1 MIMKQS
7 RKGDWEKGVAAGA
20 TIYLHPL
27 IENNSTNKLQKFNA
41 ILSQKRIKL
50 RVKYTSKYSLYIY
63 HLYNLTAFDRK
74 FMHKSYEHVSLVCIL
89 IASLGKVTRR
99 VC

>member
-7 RKGDWEKGVAAGA
+7 RKDDWEKGVAAGA

-27 IENNSTNKLQKFNA
+27 TENNSTNKLQKFNA

-63 HLYNLTAFDRK
+63 ITCTIWQHSTEN
-74 FMHKSYEHVSLVCIL
+74 SCINRT
-89 IASLGKVTRR
+89 SMYP
-99 VC
+99 